1 MIERIMFDEFLECD
15 FKVCW
20 LGGFQLFNIG
30 LPLEKLFLETEV
42 FDRDYELIR
51 GQLNPLPA

>member
-15 FKVCW
+15 FKVYW

-51 GQLNPLPA
+51 GQLNSLPA